1 MADDYNS
8 LKTDVEIIKR
18 DINAIQGFSAKIDDA
33 IEKMAEVS
41 NSISKMLIM
50 HENKLQNHDEQIDG
64 IKVSMSERKTD
75 FEKQVDLL
83 HKRISDM
90 KDENHSERGKY
101 HKEIMDALKE
111 IADNHKVL
119 DGRVASL
126 EQWRWYIMGGAA
138 VVGFIL
144 AQVPWSTFLGGQ

>member
-41 NSISKMLIM
+41 NNITKMLIM
-50 HENKLQNHDEQIDG
+50 HDNRLQNHDQQIDG
-64 IKVSMSERKTD
+64 IKTSMSERKTD
-75 FEKQVDLL
+75 FEKHVELL

-90 KDENHSERGKY
+90 KDENHLEREKY
-101 HKEIMDALKE
+101 HKEIMGALKE
-111 IADNHKVL
+111 IADNHKSL

-126 EQWRWYIMGGAA
+126 ESWRWYIMGGAA
-138 VVGFIL
+138 VIGFII
-144 AQVPWSTFLGGQ
+144 AQIPWTAFFG